1 MPKPA
6 KEQSKYYSQV
16 LSSYTTIVLVLL
28 LIVGIMGVLAFPYY
42 ISPLSSGAFSS
53 AQYLTVGVLVVII
66 LLTGMFLMERKQ
78 NDLASFAIITAMI
91 IITIMVWNLY
101 GVQMVNSIFHL

>member
-6 KEQSKYYSQV
+6 REQSKFYSQV
-16 LSSYTTIVLVLL
+16 ISSYTTIVLVLL
-28 LIVGIMGVLAFPYY
+28 LLVGIMGVIAFPYY

-53 AQYLTVGVLVVII
+53 AQYLTVGVIVII
-66 LLTGMFLMERKQ
+66 IILTSILLMERKQ

-91 IITIMVWNLY
+91 ILTIMVWNIY
-101 GVQMVNSIFHL
+101 GVQMVNSIFHT